1 MSIYPPTRHPTNALN
16 GIGDMSDGAGTID
29 PAALNA
35 SGMSFSIG
43 FLNLTTGDTSMRGLI
58 QSSADSG
65 PRGIKRSRSPEQY
78 GEYHPGDDDGPRKR
92 GRPSKTPRTSGD
104 YTGNAD
110 ALPTPASQ
118 TSPELTQ
125 TPRHQGGPQPPAS
138 TPVQASPPRTLPKST
153 IKALPTVRDHTSD
166 VLQPEGDEY
175 VPREF
180 DDAGEKKVDHL
191 GYLQGGREY
200 KIRTF
205 TLPGRGQKLF
215 MLATECARQLQYRD
229 SYLLF
234 NKNRSLFKIIASV
247 KEKEELVNREI
258 LPYSYRSRQI
268 AVVTARSMF
277 RQFGSRVIKDGRRVR
292 DDYWEAKAIK
302 QGFTEQDAAGEK
314 RPGAARAREAAAQD
328 QLNAR
333 ATAAAAYGDIVYS
346 NGPGYG
352 AVQPPALHSGIA
364 STMAQLAS
372 FDPAYESRYK
382 DIVRPRHEITGP
394 PYQDLTRSTSD
405 AELASQASHA
415 AEYSK
420 TINQQNRYRRGLVED
435 YWRRPHEPP
444 VSTPPAEAAEV
455 VPTTHPFSSPRF
467 NTSDVPSTQPN
478 TMSHPSQPL
487 PSSMNPPSFPHQQ
500 PPIQSPV
507 RQPNLQQPFSRES
520 SQYTPQHSGYQRSS
534 SLSISQPG
542 SQPQALPFGSGGFP
556 HGINSQQQQQP
567 PQPPQSQSQQQQQQQ
582 QNWGAPPPQP
592 HQSPAVHRMTTPQFS
607 PSLAQGQIPSPLPG
621 GQHASPSPHP
631 QQMQPPQMPLLHH
644 QGSSGG
650 IGGQQLYG
658 PGAGLQAM
666 NAAAGYGALGIGQ
679 RGIYPMGGQNQFMQ
693 PNPQHGQGWP
703 GPQNQGQGGGQ
714 WTQGFQ

>member
-1 MSIYPPTRHPTNALN
+1 MSIYPPSHQPTNALN
-16 GIGDMSDGAGTID
+16 GIGVMSDGSGTIN
-29 PAALNA
+29 PAALNT
-35 SGMSFSIG
+35 SGG
-43 FLNLTTGDTSMRGLI
+43 QLQTSTE
-58 QSSADSG
+58 SG

-78 GEYHPGDDDGPRKR
+78 GDYPQADEDAPRKR

-104 YTGNAD
+104 FTSNID
-110 ALPTPASQ
+110 SLPTPSSQ

-125 TPRHQGGPQPPAS
+125 TPKTQAVHHPGA
-138 TPVQASPPRTLPKST
+138 TPLQASPPRSIPKST

-175 VPREF
+175 VPREY
-180 DDAGEKKVDHL
+180 DEAGEKKVDPL

-234 NKNRSLFKIIASV
+234 NKNRSLFKIIASA
-247 KEKEELVNREI
+247 KEKEELVNHEI

-328 QLNAR
+328 QLSSRTNV
-333 ATAAAAYGDIVYS
+333 AANYGDIVYS

-364 STMAQLAS
+364 STMAPISS
-372 FDPAYESRYK
+372 FDPAYDSRYK
-382 DIVRPRHEITGP
+382 DIPRPRYDITGP
-394 PYQDLTRSTSD
+394 PYQDLTRSSSD
-405 AELASQASHA
+405 ADLSSQAAHA
-415 AEYSK
+415 ADYSK
-420 TINQQNRYRRGLVED
+420 NINQQNRYRRNLVDD

-444 VSTPPAEAAEV
+444 VSTPPPTEAEA
-455 VPTTHPFSSPRF
+455 PTTSHPFSSPRF
-467 NTSDVPSTQPN
+467 PTTDLPAAAQGSAISTPAQ
-478 TMSHPSQPL
+478 TSQP
-487 PSSMNPPSFPHQQ
+487 SMNPPSYPHQP

-507 RQPNLQQPFSRES
+507 RQPSLQQPFPRDP
-520 SQYTPQHSGYQRSS
+520 SQYAPQHPQFQRSS
-534 SLSISQPG
+534 SNLSISQT
-542 SQPQALPFGSGGFP
+542 A
-556 HGINSQQQQQP
+556 SQQQQMPFTGGNYP
-567 PQPPQSQSQQQQQQQ
+567 PHGMNQQQQQQQ
-582 QNWGAPPPQP
+582 QQQQAWGAPPPQP
-592 HQSPAVHRMTTPQFS
+592 HQSPALHRMTTPQFS
-607 PSLAQGQIPSPLPG
+607 PSLSQGQIPSPMPG
-621 GQHASPSPHP
+621 AHPGASPHP
-631 QQMQPPQMPLLHH
+631 QQMQPPQMPMLHH
-644 QGSSGG
+644 QSSSGG
-650 IGGQQLYG
+650 VGGQQLYG

-666 NAAAGYGALGIGQ
+666 NAAGYGAMGMGQ
-679 RGIYPMGGQNQFMQ
+679 RQMYGMGGQNQYMP
-693 PNPQHGQGWP
+693 PNPQHGQAWQGSP
-703 GPQNQGQGGGQ
+703 GQGQPGSQWNQG
-714 WTQGFQ
+714 F

>member
-1 MSIYPPTRHPTNALN
+1 MSIIYPPTRQPAHVLN
-16 GIGDMSDGAGTID
+16 GIGVMSDGSGTIN

-35 SGMSFSIG
+35 SGGIAQAP
-43 FLNLTTGDTSMRGLI
+43 TE
-58 QSSADSG
+58 SG

-78 GEYHPGDDDGPRKR
+78 GEYPQADDDAPRKR

-104 YTGNAD
+104 FTSSQGPSQGPGA
-110 ALPTPASQ
+110 TP
-118 TSPELTQ
+118 TQ
-125 TPRHQGGPQPPAS
+125 T
-138 TPVQASPPRTLPKST
+138 SPPRTTPKST

-175 VPREF
+175 VPREH
-180 DDAGEKKVDHL
+180 DEAGEKKVDGL
-191 GYLQGGREY
+191 GYLQGGRDY

-247 KEKEELVNREI
+247 KEKEELVSQEI

-328 QLNAR
+328 QLSAR
-333 ATAAAAYGDIVYS
+333 ANVAASYGDIVYS

-352 AVQPPALHSGIA
+352 AVQPPPLHSGIA
-364 STMAQLAS
+364 ATMAQLSS
-372 FDPAYESRYK
+372 FDPAYDSRYK
-382 DIVRPRHEITGP
+382 DIARPRYDITGP
-394 PYQDLTRSTSD
+394 PYQDLTRSSSD
-405 AELASQASHA
+405 AELSSQAQHA
-415 AEYSK
+415 ADFSK
-420 TINQQNRYRRGLVED
+420 NINQQNRYRRSLVED

-444 VSTPPAEAAEV
+444 VSTPPPAEPE
-455 VPTTHPFSSPRF
+455 VPTTSHQFSSPRF
-467 NTSDVPSTQPN
+467 SSNDLPSTQAN
-478 TMSHPSQPL
+478 TASIQASSSQ
-487 PSSMNPPSFPHQQ
+487 SSMNPPSYPHQP

-507 RQPNLQQPFSRES
+507 RQTSLQQPFPRDP
-520 SQYTPQHSGYQRSS
+520 SQFTPSHPQYQRSS
-534 SLSISQPG
+534 SNLSIAQSASQP
-542 SQPQALPFGSGGFP
+542 PP
-556 HGINSQQQQQP
+556 QQQQVP
-567 PQPPQSQSQQQQQQQ
+567 FSGGNFSPHAMSQQQQQQHQ
-582 QNWGAPPPQP
+582 QQQGWGAPPPQP
-592 HQSPAVHRMTTPQFS
+592 HQSPALHQRMSTPQFS
-607 PSLAQGQIPSPLPG
+607 PSLSQGQIPSPMPG
-621 GQHASPSPHP
+621 GQHPSASPHP
-631 QQMQPPQMPLLHH
+631 QQMQPPQMPMLHH
-644 QGSSGG
+644 QSSSGG
-650 IGGQQLYG
+650 IGSQQLYG

-666 NAAAGYGALGIGQ
+666 NAAGYGAMGMGQ
-679 RGIYPMGGQNQFMQ
+679 RQMYGMGGQPGQYMQ
-693 PNPQHGQGWP
+693 PNPQHGQPGWP

-714 WTQGFQ
+714 WNQF

>member
-1 MSIYPPTRHPTNALN
+1 MSIYPPSRQPTNALN
-16 GIGDMSDGAGTID
+16 GVGDMSDGSGTIN

-35 SGMSFSIG
+35 SG
-43 FLNLTTGDTSMRGLI
+43 GLI
-58 QSSADSG
+58 QSSTDSA

-78 GEYHPGDDDGPRKR
+78 GEYPQGDDDGPRKR

-104 YTGNAD
+104 FTSNLD
-110 ALPTPASQ
+110 SLPTPSSQ
-118 TSPELTQ
+118 TSPDLTQ
-125 TPRHQGGPQPPAS
+125 TPKPQGGGPQHPAS
-138 TPVQASPPRTLPKST
+138 TPVQASPPRTIPKST

-175 VPREF
+175 MPREY
-180 DDAGEKKVDHL
+180 DDAGEKKVDQL
-191 GYLQGGREY
+191 GYLKGGREY

-234 NKNRSLFKIIASV
+234 NKNRSLYKIIASV
-247 KEKEELVNREI
+247 KEKEELVNHEI

-328 QLNAR
+328 QMSAR
-333 ATAAAAYGDIVYS
+333 TNMTASYGDVVYS
-346 NGPGYG
+346 NGPAYG
-352 AVQPPALHSGIA
+352 AVQPPPLHSGIA
-364 STMAQLAS
+364 STMAQLSS
-372 FDPAYESRYK
+372 FDPAYDTRYK
-382 DIVRPRHEITGP
+382 DIARPRHDITGP
-394 PYQDLTRSTSD
+394 PYQDITRSSTD
-405 AELASQASHA
+405 TELASQAGHA
-415 AEYSK
+415 AEFSK
-420 TINQQNRYRRGLVED
+420 NINQQNRYRRSLVEE

-444 VSTPPAEAAEV
+444 VSTPPAEAEA
-455 VPTTHPFSSPRF
+455 TTTSHPFSSPRF
-467 NTSDVPSTQPN
+467 NTTDMPTSQAGA
-478 TMSHPSQPL
+478 MSHQSQPSQ
-487 PSSMNPPSFPHQQ
+487 SSMNPPSFPHQ
-500 PPIQSPV
+500 PPSIQSPV
-507 RQPNLQQPFSRES
+507 RQPSLQQPFPRDS
-520 SQYTPQHSGYQRSS
+520 SQFPPQPPQYQRSS
-534 SLSISQPG
+534 SNLSLSQSV
-542 SQPQALPFGSGGFP
+542 SQSGQVPFSGGAFSP
-556 HGINSQQQQQP
+556 HGVNQQSQQQP
-567 PQPPQSQSQQQQQQQ
+567 PPPQPQQTQQPS
-582 QNWGAPPPQP
+582 WGAPPPQP
-592 HQSPAVHRMTTPQFS
+592 HQSPALHRMSTPQFS

-621 GQHASPSPHP
+621 GAHPSPSPHP
-631 QQMQPPQMPLLHH
+631 PQMQPPQMPMLHH

-666 NAAAGYGALGIGQ
+666 NAAGYGAVSMGPRGLYGI
-679 RGIYPMGGQNQFMQ
+679 GGQNQFMQ
-693 PNPQHGQGWP
+693 PNSQHGQGWP

-714 WTQGFQ
+714 WNQGYQ